1 MISEIF
7 VALIAASSSH
17 LAVADGVKTATTATL
32 TASTAAS
39 TPAPGLAV
47 AVNNTNSL
55 TASCLLAGSF
65 GVSGNIRFT
74 LGNSSEE
81 VDVKVSVNG
90 LMAINSTAQFA
101 YHIHTNPISADGNC
115 SSALGHL
122 DPLQVTDGLTCDPL
136 MPQYCQEGDLAGRH
150 GKLPGNVS
158 TADVDYSDNFI
169 RFWPQP
175 FSILGRSIV
184 IHAPNSTRLACGN
197 ITSFVD
203 GTADENGNP
212 TGKPSN
218 YTTDYPTKASPPGA
232 KVSPFIGTMTDTA
245 ALATITLP
253 VALPDVGS
261 EPNIVFTSSVVTRT
275 INATVTTLT
284 LPAAAPAATPFN
296 YTAGATLPSQSVLL
310 TINGTTNSSTTPGKG
325 AASSASQFILNPI
338 SLLIPL
344 FIVLIV

>member
-1 MISEIF
+1 MISELF

-17 LAVADGVKTATTATL
+17 LAVADGVKT
-32 TASTAAS
+32 STMSAAIPAA
-39 TPAPGLAV
+39 TPAPGPAPV
-47 AVNNTNSL
+47 ANNTNTLS
-55 TASCLLAGSF
+55 AACLLAGPF
-65 GVSGNIRFT
+65 GVHGNIRFT
-74 LGNSSEE
+74 LASSSEE
-81 VDVKVSVNG
+81 VDVQVSVNG
-90 LMAINSTAQFA
+90 LMALNSTAQFA

-158 TADVDYSDNFI
+158 TADLDYSDNFI

-184 IHAPNSTRLACGN
+184 IHHPNSTRIACGN
-197 ITSFVD
+197 ITSLVD

-218 YTTDYPTKASPPGA
+218 YTTEYPTKASPPGA

-245 ALATITLP
+245 VLAAITLP
-253 VALPDVGS
+253 AALPDVGS
-261 EPNIVFTSSVVTRT
+261 EPNIIFMQSVVTRT
-275 INATVTTLT
+275 INGQVTTLP
-284 LPAAAPAATPFN
+284 LAAASPAPTP
-296 YTAGATLPSQSVLL
+296 YTYTPGSTLPSQSVPII
-310 TINGTTNSSTTPGKG
+310 INGTTNSSTTASGKG
-325 AASSASQFILNPI
+325 AASSASQFIVNPL
-338 SLLIPL
+338 SFLIPL
-344 FIVLIV
+344 TIALIA

>member
-1 MISEIF
+1 MIAELF
-7 VALIAASSSH
+7 VALIAASSSP
-17 LAVADGVKTATTATL
+17 LAAADNVKSATISAPIP
-32 TASTAAS
+32 AS
-39 TPAPGLAV
+39 TPAPGPLPAG
-47 AVNNTNSL
+47 NNTNTL

-74 LGNSSEE
+74 LANSSEE

-90 LMAINSTAQFA
+90 LMALNATAQFA

-122 DPLQVTDGLTCDPL
+122 DPLQVTDGLTCDPS

-150 GKLPGNVS
+150 GKLSGNMS
-158 TADVDYSDNFI
+158 TAEMEYSDNFI

-184 IHAPNSTRLACGN
+184 IHAPNTTRIACGN
-197 ITSFVD
+197 ITSFID
-203 GTADENGNP
+203 GTADDNGNP

-218 YTTDYPTKASPPGA
+218 YTIEYPTKASPPGA

-261 EPNIVFTSSVVTRT
+261 EPNIIFTSSVVTRT

-296 YTAGATLPSQSVLL
+296 YTAGATLPSQSVPI
-310 TINGTTNSSTTPGKG
+310 TINGTTNSSSTASAKG
-325 AASSASQFILNPI
+325 AASNSVPQFIINRN

-344 FIVLIV
+344 FIALFA